1 MPGPPAV
8 RAAGGTVLNFV
19 EDAASR
25 IEPAW
30 ERIGQALRHT
40 PVLGADESGIRT
52 LLEKHGCM
60 C

>member
-1 MPGPPAV
+1 M
-8 RAAGGTVLNFV
+8 LNFV
-19 EDAASR
+19 EEAASR

-40 PVLGADESGIRT
+40 PVLGADESGMRT
-52 LLEKHGCM
+52 PLEKHGCM